1 MRIPERQTD
10 PKLVAKFRQG
20 LLELTPDTAAEIDGQ
35 RIKVLKAAWVDGF
48 DSLRDSDYDGIREML
63 RSVNMLPY
71 QEF

>member
-10 PKLVAKFRQG
+10 PKLVAKFRQR